1 MAISAA
7 NFASGAMPSVK
18 DAAKF
23 GTTPGLTTSPTSTAK
38 TSTIQDGAAQLGV
51 TRGGPATFD
60 SNEYKIDQHSYPSD
74 LMSPLGEYGGNYVI
88 FYINVATD
96 SKILKDPSTEI
107 VKDFTPPQYSDI
119 NALASRNQTGVA
131 GALAAPAVI
140 AVGGLALG
148 GGLTTEKTFVDGT
161 TTSSLSRAALG
172 TGAAILAGGAAL
184 EKVTGGNFSGK
195 KTRLKTAIALHTPNT
210 MSTTYSVNYDE
221 ENLDVYAMGI
231 IGSAGLEKA
240 IKSKGLSAISADTLT
255 KVSEA
260 GVALGL
266 SKLPGMAGVS
276 KITGLAPNPRKEQIF
291 KHVNFRN
298 FTFDYQFYPRDE
310 KEAQNVL
317 NIIYQ
322 FKLHMHPEFKDAN
335 NFLYIYPSE
344 FDIFYYNGAQE
355 NMNVNRHTSCVLT
368 DMTVNYSP
376 NGQFTAFANGMPT
389 QINMTLTFKELAV
402 LTKETIQDG
411 L

>member
-7 NFASGAMPSVK
+7 NFGSGAMPSVK
-18 DAAKF
+18 EAAKF
-23 GTTPGLTTSPTSTAK
+23 GTTPGVTEAPTSNY
-38 TSTIQDGAAQLGV
+38 SGSQLGV

-60 SNEYKIDQHSYPSD
+60 TNEYNISQHSYPSD
-74 LMSPLGEYGGNYVI
+74 LMSPLGEYGGNYVV

-96 SKILKDPSTEI
+96 SKILKDPSTQT

-119 NALASRNQTGVA
+119 NALASKNGTGVK
-131 GALAAPAVI
+131 GALAAPTAV
-140 AVGGLALG
+140 AVGGLALS
-148 GGLTTEKTFVDGT
+148 GGLTNKKTFADGT
-161 TTSSLSRAALG
+161 TTSALSGAALA
-172 TGAAILAGGAAL
+172 TGAAAVIGGDAL
-184 EKVTGGNFSGK
+184 NRVTGGNFSGK

-221 ENLDVYAMGI
+221 ENLDVYAMGLVA
-231 IGSAGLEKA
+231 SAGLDKA
-240 IKSKGLSAISADTLT
+240 IKTRGQSGIGGATLDA
-255 KVSEA
+255 A
-260 GVALGL
+260 GVSLGL

-317 NIIYQ
+317 NIIYE

-344 FDIFYYNGAQE
+344 FDIFYYNGTEE

-368 DMTVNYSP
+368 DMIVNYSP

-411 L
+411 M

>member
-18 DAAKF
+18 DAARF
-23 GTTPGLTTSPTSTAK
+23 GTTPGLTTSPTSTGK
-38 TSTIQDGAAQLGV
+38 TSTVQDGAAQLGV

-60 SNEYKIDQHSYPSD
+60 TNEYNISQHSYPSD

-96 SKILKDPSTEI
+96 SKILKDPSTQTVE
-107 VKDFTPPQYSDI
+107 DFTPPQYSDI
-119 NALASRNQTGVA
+119 NALASKNETGVA
-131 GALAAPAVI
+131 GALAAPAVV
-140 AVGGLALG
+140 AVGGLALSG
-148 GGLTTEKTFVDGT
+148 DLKSKAGLT
-161 TTSSLSRAALG
+161 

-240 IKSKGLSAISADTLT
+240 IKSKGLSGISGDVLT

-260 GVALGL
+260 GVSLGL

-368 DMTVNYSP
+368 DMVVNYSP